1 MQISTWSR
9 TDQVCDAKTTHGRN
23 TRRRAKTHR
32 RETRHNHCHAGPK
45 THARPRALTERAQRQ
60 TLGHCHDQRDLDN
73 TAGRTVENKRGTH
86 LGMDGKQQRMPWLS
100 MTHPP
105 EMEQIRQRSTT
116 LWTKTHR
123 SDHRGKKT
131 DCRTSQSTTHTG
143 IWRRTRTTIDL
154 CLPMRVLQLLVD
166 SMPYCSSFA
175 LSWALKSPSTSTAK
189 QQRTVY
195 QI

>member
-1 MQISTWSR
+1 MKPHSTTHGEDTTNTTRAENTTTTLNHIKAGSWRPPATTSNNREPGGNIQAQTHHAKRRRKKRKMQISTWSR

-105 EMEQIRQRSTT
+105 EMEKIR
-116 LWTKTHR
+116 
-123 SDHRGKKT
+123 
-131 DCRTSQSTTHTG
+131 
-143 IWRRTRTTIDL
+143 
-154 CLPMRVLQLLVD
+154 
-166 SMPYCSSFA
+166 
-175 LSWALKSPSTSTAK
+175 
-189 QQRTVY
+189 
-195 QI
+195 